1 MRELTER
8 DRKVLLL
15 AGKICYENLMNE
27 IEFMDLGLSEEEEP
41 EYDRER
47 LRKAEAEAWAEFY
60 RRQRWAKIRKWTLV
74 IACLVLAFGLV
85 LSQGK
90 PLVAYQKLF
99 NKGFAVEN
107 ETSMSVV
114 SRSTVLVP
122 EDWSGCY
129 VLSEIPKGYK
139 IESAEKSKKIQRIM
153 YTNELG
159 DYIDFSAG
167 VNSYNVNVDT
177 ENCVVEDIKVNGVD
191 AKLLTRY
198 KDNVVEYYA
207 ISWEKDEVFFDVT
220 SNGLSMETLIS
231 VAENVMLAQ

>member
-60 RRQRWAKIRKWTLV
+60 RRQRWTKIRKWTLV

-129 VLSEIPKGYK
+129 VPALIPRGYE
-139 IESAEKSKKIQRIM
+139 IESAEKSDKIQSIV
-153 YTNELG
+153 YANDNGE
-159 DYIDFSAG
+159 YIVFS
-167 VNSYNVNVDT
+167 VDIDNYNVNLDK
-177 ENCVVEDIKVNGVD
+177 ENCIVEHIQIGDIEGN
-191 AKLLTRY
+191 LMTRM
-198 KDNVVEYYA
+198 KDDSVEYYA
-207 ISWEKDEVFFDVT
+207 ISWKKNDMFFDVT
-220 SNGLSMETLIS
+220 SNGVNIETITRIAES
-231 VAENVMLAQ
+231 VIIAE

>member
-15 AGKICYENLMNE
+15 AGKIYYENLMHE

-90 PLVAYQKLF
+90 PLVAYQKLL
-99 NKGFAVEN
+99 NKGFALEN

-129 VLSEIPKGYK
+129 VLALIPQGYK

-153 YTNELG
+153 YVNEFG
-159 DYIDFSAG
+159 EYIDFS
-167 VNSYNVNVDT
+167 VYIDYYNVNLDKENGIVDKIKIG
-177 ENCVVEDIKVNGVD
+177 DIEGNLITRVKNGS
-191 AKLLTRY
+191 
-198 KDNVVEYYA
+198 VEYYA
-207 ISWEKDEVFFDVT
+207 ITWKDGDIFFDVT
-220 SNGLSMETLIS
+220 SNGLNIETLTR
-231 VAENVMLAQ
+231 VAESAMIAE